1 MLLKVIIQ
9 GTLKSFVPRTRKV
22 HSQYPLINYLN
33 IETEMKDVPLKC
45 KNVGCVAHL
54 PMANDELMKHEKF
67 CPHREVPC
75 PASLKNS
82 CNWRGPLSNL
92 IKHMKDKKCVQVIFD
107 DNWKED
113 TNAVDF
119 VATSPI
125 FKSNLGDFPSSTQSV
140 FERSTVLTHWK
151 PVVLLAKGTS

>member
-45 KNVGCVAHL
+45 QNVGCVAHL

-113 TNAVDF
+113 KNATDL
-119 VATSPI
+119 VATPPI

-151 PVVLLAKGTS
+151 PVVLLAKGML